1 MKDIVWEIA
10 LIGSLVF
17 ISSLVLHFI
26 AYRKGLLS
34 VWEDDRENQIQSED
48 VTDEQRENE
57 SNPLIKKWL
66 AFGGGYYGIIAFVRL
81 IIIEFSQLQDML
93 NNWQGFDAFAGGV
106 NLNSIIAL
114 LVNFFV
120 AQFQTFASAISW
132 PAHYIS
138 TYSVSQCAAFI
149 IATYLLYKGAQNL
162 AWTRS
167 RNMAVQH

>member
-10 LIGSLVF
+10 LTGSMVF
-17 ISSLVLHFI
+17 ISSLLLHYL

-34 VWEDDRENQIQSED
+34 VWQDDDDDQVQSEE

-57 SNPLIKKWL
+57 SNPLIQKWL

-81 IIIEFSQLQDML
+81 LIIEFKQLQDL
-93 NNWQGFDAFAGGV
+93 VNNWKGFEAFAGGV
-106 NLNSIIAL
+106 DLNSIIGL
-114 LVNFFV
+114 IVSVFS
-120 AQFQTFASAISW
+120 AQFQTFAAAISW

-138 TYSVSQCAAFI
+138 TFTVSQCAAFI

-162 AWTRS
+162 AWVRS
-167 RNMAVQH
+167 RRVAVQQ